1 MVKNMQ
7 ILWFFHVVGTIWC
20 QWIREFSILEIQGH
34 KGQKGRYSS
43 YKQKIAQVDVKSS
56 KVALVTFR
64 GNFYSIQ
71 KANLDGEVA
80 ESHFKEQNVPWRSEN

>member
-1 MVKNMQ
+1 M
-7 ILWFFHVVGTIWC
+7 
-20 QWIREFSILEIQGH
+20 EIQGH

-43 YKQKIAQVDVKSS
+43 YEQKIAQVDVKSS

-71 KANLDGEVA
+71 QANLDGEVA
-80 ESHFKEQNVPWRSEN
+80 DSHFKGQNVP

>member
-1 MVKNMQ
+1 M
-7 ILWFFHVVGTIWC
+7 
-20 QWIREFSILEIQGH
+20 EFQGH

-43 YKQKIAQVDVKSS
+43 YKQKIAQVDVKLS
-56 KVALVTFR
+56 KIALVTFR

-80 ESHFKEQNVPWRSEN
+80 DSHFKGQNVPRRPVISRKWKNC